1 MHHPMFEHYAM
12 LNDCSFFSVVWFA
25 SYRLDDDGETDEVYE
40 NTSED
45 LAQYQDTEFA
55 GKYSL
60 T

>member
-1 MHHPMFEHYAM
+1 MHHPMFAHYAM
-12 LNDCSFFSVVWFA
+12 IIDCSFSSLVWFA

-40 NTSED
+40 NTSEE
-45 LAQYQDTEFA
+45 LAQYQATECA

>member
-1 MHHPMFEHYAM
+1 M
-12 LNDCSFFSVVWFA
+12 WFA

-40 NTSED
+40 NTLEE
-45 LAQYQDTEFA
+45 LAQYQATEFA